1 MAKPKS
7 VYSCTECGAT
17 APKWQGQCPGCGQWN
32 TLVEAVMEAATPAGR
47 SFASLAGVSSLQT
60 LGKIQP
66 REEPR
71 QPTGIEEFD
80 RVLGGGLVAGGV
92 VLIGGDPGIGK
103 STLLLQALARLAQTN
118 ENVLYVSGEESA
130 EQVALRSQRLQLD
143 VGNMQI
149 LPEINLEKILAT
161 LREPRVRQSR

>member
-7 VYSCTECGAT
+7 IYSCTECGAT

-47 SFASLAGVSSLQT
+47 SFASLAGAGGLQT

-92 VLIGGDPGIGK
+92 ESAGV
-103 STLLLQALARLAQTN
+103 Q
-118 ENVLYVSGEESA
+118 YFVSGFQMSKFVFGNTSA
-130 EQVALRSQRLQLD
+130 YIIFHALCCALLPTSHEFVTSRSSFVFRRSSPIHTSD
-143 VGNMQI
+143 
-149 LPEINLEKILAT
+149 
-161 LREPRVRQSR
+161 